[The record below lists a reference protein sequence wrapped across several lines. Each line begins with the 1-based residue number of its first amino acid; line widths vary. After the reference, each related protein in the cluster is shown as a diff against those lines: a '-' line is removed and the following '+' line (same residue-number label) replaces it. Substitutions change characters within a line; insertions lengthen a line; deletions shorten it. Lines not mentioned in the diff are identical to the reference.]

1 MCGIVFKRLGHNVHI
16 LEQYHSSER
25 QSLAVG
31 VGFFEHVQAFFK
43 QHDFLVD
50 QPNSILSDKARQLKP
65 DLSVKRTVPLAMLMS
80 SWDAMFTGSEPIS
93 TGW

>member
-1 MCGIVFKRLGHNVHI
+1 MCGIVLKRLGHNMHI
-16 LEQYHSSER
+16 LEQTYSSER
-25 QSLAVG
+25 ESGCRRWIFRACSSLS
-31 VGFFEHVQAFFK
+31 K
-43 QHDFLVD
+43 QHNLLVD
-50 QPNSILSDKARQLKP
+50 QPNSILSDKAQQLNP